1 MTGQPRTAQK
11 ARSKAH
17 HGRGGNGRSAF
28 TRAIGQDRPP
38 RPRRPRIVAVR
49 QPRVRADPT
58 FGRLLAAGY
67 YDDYRKAFDHAD
79 D

>member
-11 ARSKAH
+11 ARGKYEH
-17 HGRGGNGRSAF
+17 FRSWRQTAL

-38 RPRRPRIVAVR
+38 RPRRPRIAAAR

-58 FGRLLAAGY
+58 FGRLLALGY